1 MRQDAVRISCAIELR
16 DGVASERRVNG
27 MDDELG
33 GGAKSRE
40 KAPSA
45 SQRNIA
51 QSPTPARTVSSSLN
65 CTTPL
70 HAFKRKAAFKRSA
83 QSFCLSKWLVG

>member
-27 MDDELG
+27 MNDELGG

-51 QSPTPARTVSSSLN
+51 QSPTPRAHGVIL
-65 CTTPL
+65 
-70 HAFKRKAAFKRSA
+70 A
-83 QSFCLSKWLVG
+83 

>member
-27 MDDELG
+27 MDDELA

-51 QSPTPARTVSSSLN
+51 QSPTPARALCHPRLTAPLRCTRLN
-65 CTTPL
+65 E
-70 HAFKRKAAFKRSA
+70 KRRLNGRRKVF
-83 QSFCLSKWLVG
+83 V